1 MSSMSARIRKVLPAT
16 ALVAVLIAATATAA
30 LNSAASAQSEQDRI
44 KQQVDEAERR
54 VAAAT
59 SLVEAA
65 QEEVDEAQQRVSE
78 MQAKA
83 DAATQVYG
91 DAHADTHVIEYEIEK
106 VQDQIAAA
114 EETVD
119 SMRQEVLDI
128 TVSRYI
134 NSGQAPS
141 LFNSEDTAD
150 QIFLDALARFVSEGN
165 LDVVEDYRAA
175 LDDNELRQAQLADL
189 LTRQT
194 AKAEEARA
202 AAEELQE
209 FLSDLTAE
217 RNALAVKRDNQ
228 AGNLATLEA
237 DVRELNSQLQALID
251 EERRREAA
259 AAAAAA
265 QALLEQQRARRA
277 AELSSVREANFGVV
291 RSGPDWVCPV
301 AGYFTHYKDWRAP
314 RAYGGW
320 HKGNDLFAERNTPLV
335 STESGMVTHRWN
347 RVGGSSVHIRADS
360 GNYYYYTHLES
371 YENQG
376 PPEGHWL
383 EAGTVVGYMGNS
395 GNAIT
400 TPVHLHFEFHRG
412 GKGNYVNPYPYIR
425 RNCFGE

>member
-1 MSSMSARIRKVLPAT
+1 MSERIRRASPLAIL
-16 ALVAVLIAATATAA
+16 AAVLIAAATTAT
-30 LNSAASAQSEQDRI
+30 LNSAASAQSDQDRVR
-44 KQQVDEAERR
+44 QQVDEAERR

-65 QEEVDEAQQRVSE
+65 QEEVDEAQQRVS
-78 MQAKA
+78 QAQERA

-91 DAHADTHVIEYEIEK
+91 DAHADMHVIEHEIQK

-114 EETVD
+114 GEAVK
-119 SMRQEVLDI
+119 SMRQEVLNV

-141 LFNSEDTAD
+141 LFNGEDTAE

-175 LDDNELRQAQLADL
+175 LDDHELRQAQLDAL
-189 LTRQT
+189 LIRQT
-194 AKAEEARA
+194 ATAEAARA
-202 AAEELQE
+202 AAEELRE
-209 FLSDLTAE
+209 FLSALTAE
-217 RNALAVKRDNQ
+217 RNALAVKRDAQ

-251 EERRREAA
+251 EERRRKAA
-259 AAAAAA
+259 EAAAAA
-265 QALLEQQRARRA
+265 QALLEQQRAKRA
-277 AELSSVREANFGVV
+277 AELASVRADSFGVV

-335 STESGMVTHRWN
+335 STESGMVVHKWN
-347 RVGGSSVHIRADS
+347 RVGGHSVHITADS

-376 PPEGHWL
+376 PAAGHWL

-425 RNCFGE
+425 KNCFGE

>member
-1 MSSMSARIRKVLPAT
+1 MSKRIRKVLPVAV
-16 ALVAVLIAATATAA
+16 LVAVLTAATATAA

-44 KQQVDEAERR
+44 RQQVDEAERR

-59 SLVEAA
+59 SSVEAA
-65 QEEVDEAQQRVSE
+65 QEEVDEAQQRVNE
-78 MQAKA
+78 MQARA

-91 DAHADTHVIEYEIEK
+91 DAHADLHLIEYEIEK

-114 EETVD
+114 EETVN

-165 LDVVEDYRAA
+165 LDAVEDYRAA
-175 LDDNELRQAQLADL
+175 LDDSELRQAQLADL

-194 AKAEEARA
+194 AKNEEARA
-202 AAEELQE
+202 AAQELRE

-217 RNALAVKRDNQ
+217 RNALAVKRDSQ
-228 AGNLATLEA
+228 ASNLATLEA
-237 DVRELNSQLQALID
+237 DVRALNSQLQALID

-277 AELSSVREANFGVV
+277 AELSSVRAANFGVV

-314 RAYGGW
+314 RASGGW

-347 RVGGSSVHIRADS
+347 RVGGLSVHIRADS

-371 YENQG
+371 YENEG
-376 PPEGHWL
+376 PAGGHWL

-400 TPVHLHFEFHRG
+400 TPVHLHFEFHQG

>member
-1 MSSMSARIRKVLPAT
+1 MPA
-16 ALVAVLIAATATAA
+16 AVLVAVLIAATATAA
-30 LNSAASAQSEQDRI
+30 LNSAASAQSEQERVR
-44 KQQVDEAERR
+44 QQVDEAERR
-54 VAAAT
+54 VAAAS

-65 QEEVDEAQQRVSE
+65 QEEVDEAQQRVNE
-78 MQAKA
+78 MQARA

-91 DAHADTHVIEYEIEK
+91 DAHADLHLIEYEIERI
-106 VQDQIAAA
+106 QNQIAAA
-114 EETVD
+114 EETVN

-175 LDDNELRQAQLADL
+175 LDDHELRQAQLADL

-194 AKAEEARA
+194 AKTEEAQR
-202 AAEELQE
+202 AAEELRQ

-217 RNALAVKRDNQ
+217 RNALAVKRDAQ
-228 AGNLATLEA
+228 ARNLATLEA

-251 EERRREAA
+251 EERRRKAA
-259 AAAAAA
+259 EAAAAA
-265 QALLEQQRARRA
+265 QALLEQQRAKRA
-277 AELSSVREANFGVV
+277 AELASVREDSFGVV

-335 STESGMVTHRWN
+335 STESGMVTHKWN

-376 PPEGHWL
+376 PSEGHWL

-400 TPVHLHFEFHRG
+400 TPVHLHFEFHQG

>member
-1 MSSMSARIRKVLPAT
+1 MISAS
-16 ALVAVLIAATATAA
+16 ATAA
-30 LNSAASAQSEQDRI
+30 LNSAVSAQSEQDRV
-44 KQQVDEAERR
+44 KQQVEEAERR

-59 SLVEAA
+59 KLVEAA
-65 QEEVDEAQQRVSE
+65 QEEVDEAQQKVA
-78 MQAKA
+78 QAQERA

-91 DAHADTHVIEYEIEK
+91 DAHADLHVIEYEIDR
-106 VQDQIAAA
+106 VQGQIEAAA
-114 EETVD
+114 ASIE
-119 SMRQEVLDI
+119 SLRQEVQEV
-128 TVSRYI
+128 TVERYI
-134 NSGQAPS
+134 NSDQAPS
-141 LFNSEDTAD
+141 LFNGEDAAE

-165 LDVVEDYRAA
+165 LDVVDDYRAA
-175 LDDNELRQAQLADL
+175 LDDHALRQAQLDDL

-194 AKAEEARA
+194 AREEQARKAAQ
-202 AAEELQE
+202 ELQG

-217 RNALAVKRDNQ
+217 RNALALKRDAQ

-237 DVRELNSQLQALID
+237 DVRALNLQLQSLID
-251 EERRREAA
+251 EERRRKAA
-259 AAAAAA
+259 EAAAAA

-277 AELSSVREANFGVV
+277 SALASVRAESFGVV

-335 STESGMVTHRWN
+335 STESGWVVHKWN
-347 RVGGSSVHIRADS
+347 RVGGLSAHITADS

-371 YENQG
+371 YENRG
-376 PPEGHWL
+376 PAEGHWL
-383 EAGTVVGYMGNS
+383 AAGTVVGYMGNS

-400 TPVHLHFEFHRG
+400 TPVHLHFEFHQG